1 MPVWMEGGLIGLA
14 LAVFL
19 VAAEYMLIKRAARE
33 RAARLHRKTVE
44 ADPGGHNRMRGILTF
59 SVVLPFAFALAW
71 WVLWG

>member
-19 VAAEYMLIKRAARE
+19 VVMEYVLIKRAARE

-44 ADPGGHNRMRGILTF
+44 ADPSAQNRMHGILTF
-59 SVVLPFAFALAW
+59 SLVLPFAFALAW